1 MTSIVVRLN
10 SRHVYFFMKDLQFKF
25 VLKVAQEDLAWS
37 IQNGKGSSSGDRVYL
52 RQISWQSAWHNFLEL
67 TQGEIL
73 T

>member
-1 MTSIVVRLN
+1 
-10 SRHVYFFMKDLQFKF
+10 MKDLQFKF

-37 IQNGKGSSSGDRVYL
+37 IRNGKGSSSGDRVYL